1 MSTFSQRSDVS
12 KPSLQQSSYVRQT
25 EMPEETLLPRWGCF
39 FMSLLG
45 MAQHYTQYHLNAEH
59 CEMVYWVCREV
70 EGWDR
75 KMILEKRHGKLWC
88 NDPDAAL
95 HRALQFCWR
104 DYSAASTYMALQ
116 TGNQDGWAT
125 WVLPQHHKCNYT
137 LVRKQTANGGHWILG
152 DAMRNM
158 LWDPHGGLKW
168 TDTSTYRQF
177 YIGRRDDK

>member
-1 MSTFSQRSDVS
+1 MSIFLQHSDVS
-12 KPSLQQSSYVRQT
+12 KPSLQQSKYVRQT
-25 EMPEETLLPRWGCF
+25 EMPPETLLPRWGCF
-39 FMSLLG
+39 WCDLG
-45 MAQHYTQYHLNAEH
+45 TMAQMYTGTHLTAERI
-59 CEMVYWVCREV
+59 EVVYWVCREI

-75 KMILEKRHGKLWC
+75 KPVLEALHGKLWC
-88 NDPDAAL
+88 NDPDTAL
-95 HRALQFCWR
+95 LKFLQHCWR
-104 DYSAASTYMALQ
+104 DQSVARDYVAMQ

-137 LVRKQTANGGHWILG
+137 LVRKQTANGGHWVLG

-177 YIGRRDDK
+177 YIGRR